1 MDKSKKDMF
10 MNQKTICLSEKDPLS
25 LSGMTGSK
33 ICKAMLEKQILK
45 GFQCCKCADETEGEF
60 TSTFEG
66 SSLNESIPEK
76 VYDANEVSRNS
87 PVHSQSFLESGI
99 KVTDRDLN
107 SSTATHVNHRP
118 VYHGDFNGVTSTVD
132 CSGDDKV
139 NLKNKNSVKTT
150 EASTLDIIQH
160 DTIEERVD
168 VEKNLSHFPLLS
180 TSVNNVIQSDDLQ
193 QPHDV
198 VLRSPD
204 EILDSYEVSHDNI
217 HIDNRNIDGFSN
229 DCDLQD
235 HENRLDTNQMCLKP
249 VYNYG
254 KSSEGFRSCVNIVE
268 TKSNV
273 KDAGH
278 IDYCKV
284 KS

>member
-1 MDKSKKDMF
+1 MNEDKREV
-10 MNQKTICLSEKDPLS
+10 N
-25 LSGMTGSK
+25 
-33 ICKAMLEKQILK
+33 LER
-45 GFQCCKCADETEGEF
+45 FQHF
-60 TSTFEG
+60 
-66 SSLNESIPEK
+66 P
-76 VYDANEVSRNS
+76 
-87 PVHSQSFLESGI
+87 
-99 KVTDRDLN
+99 
-107 SSTATHVNHRP
+107 
-118 VYHGDFNGVTSTVD
+118 
-132 CSGDDKV
+132 GDDKV
-139 NLKNKNSVKTT
+139 NLKNKNSVQTT
-150 EASTLDIIQH
+150 EASTLDIIKR

-168 VEKNLSHFPLLS
+168 VEKNKNK
-180 TSVNNVIQSDDLQ
+180 NNVIQSDDLQ
-193 QPHDV
+193 QPHD

-217 HIDNRNIDGFSN
+217 HVNNRNIDGFSN

-268 TKSNV
+268 TESNV